1 MSQPTPAEAAVLAA
15 TEVVP
20 ADWRDLATI
29 LQRHGGPSVLLGR
42 RLPDRDRD
50 SELLRYLQRAID
62 PARIEYWLKRLE
74 ELSTLM
80 PDVRFVTVDSA
91 DYPSNLKEAYGKPPF
106 LFMRGKIHESDR
118 LSLAIVGNREAS
130 RQGLQ
135 AANDI
140 ARTAAQHEIT
150 VVSGL
155 ARGVDAAGHHGA
167 IEAGGRTIAAIAAGI
182 DHTLSRE
189 SDLALGKIVPNF
201 GSIVSQF
208 RPGSPPTSSSFL
220 QRNGVI
226 SGLALLSLAIE
237 AGERSGTRNEI
248 EHALRQERKVLFWK
262 PNRDAQS
269 WVRLYEGEPLVKVV
283 STEME
288 VMNEVFAAA
297 RDCTGD
303 EH

>member
-29 LQRHGGPSVLLGR
+29 LQRHGGPNVLLDK

-50 SELLRYLQRAID
+50 SELLRYLQSAID
-62 PARIEYWLKRLE
+62 PARIEFWLKKLE
-74 ELSTLM
+74 ELSVSM
-80 PDVRFVTVDSA
+80 PDVRFITVDSA
-91 DYPSNLKEAYGKPPF
+91 DYPLNLKEAYGRPPF

-130 RQGLQ
+130 HQGLR
-135 AANDI
+135 AASDI
-140 ARTAAQHEIT
+140 ARIAAQHEIT

-155 ARGVDAAGHHGA
+155 ARGVDAAGHRGA

-182 DHTLSRE
+182 DHALSRE
-189 SDLALGKIVPNF
+189 SDLALSGMVPNF

-226 SGLALLSLAIE
+226 SGLALVSLAIE

-248 EHALRQERKVLFWK
+248 EHALRQGRRVLFWK
-262 PNRDAQS
+262 PGRDAQS

-297 RDCTGD
+297 RDCTW
-303 EH
+303 